1 MTVVRFWNQED
12 WTLSERKEIIFRMS
26 ETLHDMGERIL
37 KEFSGYID
45 SHEHLSICKL
55 NSTWSFMRKDLFNEN
70 VSKL

>member
-37 KEFSGYID
+37 K
-45 SHEHLSICKL
+45 
-55 NSTWSFMRKDLFNEN
+55 
-70 VSKL
+70 